1 MNILYYNDI
10 DYLRVKKQFNKTV
23 DFLKNDDFD
32 SAEIKKMTN
41 NGFYR
46 AKLDYENRLL
56 FKFAKFNNETYL
68 LLLEVIYNHAYEKSR
83 FLRGAKIDES
93 KLLTLKNEKQIPEEE
108 MVDLNYVNHHTNKF
122 HLLNKVISFDSVQQ
136 NIFALKPP
144 VVIIGS
150 AGSGKTVLTLEKIKL
165 LKGNV
170 LYVTL
175 SQFLVDNST
184 KLYYADNYIND
195 TQDVDFLSFKEYLE
209 TMRVIQG
216 KELDFKNFNTW
227 LQPRKQAFGIKDSY
241 KLFEEFK
248 GVITGLDITKAF
260 LSKEDYLDLGI
271 KQSIFLNEER
281 EKVYEVFKKYLE
293 FLNENNFHDLNII
306 SYKWLE
312 YCQPKYDFIVID
324 EAQDFTNIQLF
335 LVLKSLKIEGNFIL
349 CGDSNQIVHPNF
361 FSWTNVKTMFYKHDI
376 TGSSINVLR
385 TNYRNSVNI
394 TTLANK
400 LLMIKNARF
409 GSIDKASTFLVES
422 LEQNQGDVN
431 FYNDSATIRKQFNDN
446 TGRSTRYALLVMSQ
460 EEKPAARRIFKTPLL
475 FSIHEAKG
483 LEYENIILVNFISN
497 NSREFSQIAK
507 GISKNDLANEQIAFS
522 RGKDKSDKSL
532 DAYKFYINSL
542 YVGITRAIKNLYLL
556 ESSRNHDILTLLD
569 LVETNKNLNIKAEV
583 SSLDD
588 WKEEARKLEL
598 QGKNEQAD
606 EIKKT
611 ILALHKPDWE
621 PITREG
627 LAKLKEHAFDP
638 NNFNKKAKDL
648 VFMYALLYNDERCIK
663 KLAALKYKR
672 AEHPEYERNSI
683 NRKYYADY
691 NTDNVKGVDRKIRKY
706 GLNYRDQFNLTPLLA
721 AIENGS
727 VNVLKFLLTQN
738 ADTDVMDNNGRNPFR
753 IAINKLF
760 HSPRSFNKL
769 EDIITRVLTENI
781 RLKVHNRM
789 VKISKI
795 KMEYFLI
802 NIFMTLQNNLLGK
815 FAYTWI
821 PVGVKAGEI
830 ENIVAQYPETLLPD
844 YRKKKTYISS
854 ILAKNEINSKNPYN
868 NALFVR
874 VERGQYVINPDLSV
888 MVDDAWVDLYDLC
901 GLKSYI
907 NLSDIEIK
915 TRQIEALSG
924 MSQASKDRFPDVAK
938 RQQVEIANLQRE
950 IKFLTKQETRKAKF
964 EQKQNKAK
972 KNAGEANDKQLEIP
986 F

>member
-542 YVGITRAIKNLYLL
+542 YGDIWFDQLTIK
-556 ESSRNHDILTLLD
+556 T
-569 LVETNKNLNIKAEV
+569 LVETFLMIVLDVFGHGPTKV
-583 SSLDD
+583 SLPKRND
-588 WKEEARKLEL
+588 AVQFR
-598 QGKNEQAD
+598 A
-606 EIKKT
+606 ICF
-611 ILALHKPDWE
+611 I
-621 PITREG
+621 
-627 LAKLKEHAFDP
+627 HA
-638 NNFNKKAKDL
+638 
-648 VFMYALLYNDERCIK
+648 
-663 KLAALKYKR
+663 
-672 AEHPEYERNSI
+672 S
-683 NRKYYADY
+683 
-691 NTDNVKGVDRKIRKY
+691 
-706 GLNYRDQFNLTPLLA
+706 
-721 AIENGS
+721 
-727 VNVLKFLLTQN
+727 
-738 ADTDVMDNNGRNPFR
+738 
-753 IAINKLF
+753 
-760 HSPRSFNKL
+760 
-769 EDIITRVLTENI
+769 
-781 RLKVHNRM
+781 
-789 VKISKI
+789 
-795 KMEYFLI
+795 
-802 NIFMTLQNNLLGK
+802 
-815 FAYTWI
+815 
-821 PVGVKAGEI
+821 
-830 ENIVAQYPETLLPD
+830 
-844 YRKKKTYISS
+844 
-854 ILAKNEINSKNPYN
+854 
-868 NALFVR
+868 
-874 VERGQYVINPDLSV
+874 
-888 MVDDAWVDLYDLC
+888 
-901 GLKSYI
+901 
-907 NLSDIEIK
+907 
-915 TRQIEALSG
+915 
-924 MSQASKDRFPDVAK
+924 
-938 RQQVEIANLQRE
+938 
-950 IKFLTKQETRKAKF
+950 
-964 EQKQNKAK
+964 
-972 KNAGEANDKQLEIP
+972 
-986 F
+986 